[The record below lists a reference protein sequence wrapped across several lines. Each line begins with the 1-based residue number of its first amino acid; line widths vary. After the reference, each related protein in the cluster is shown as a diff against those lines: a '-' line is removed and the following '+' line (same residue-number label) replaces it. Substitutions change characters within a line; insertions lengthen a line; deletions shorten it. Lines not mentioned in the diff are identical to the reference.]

1 MQIPSVTT
9 IRRLCS
15 IKGGDKHDL
24 LTAAEFM
31 LLLFLCELV
40 NILTEPY
47 VFSRFLGAHPCKERL
62 DAGWNTLIF
71 KLNLTKE

>member
-1 MQIPSVTT
+1 
-9 IRRLCS
+9 
-15 IKGGDKHDL
+15 
-24 LTAAEFM
+24 M

-47 VFSRFLGAHPCKERL
+47 VFSRFLGAHPYKERL